1 MDIIMHSREGVI
13 QGGPLAMI
21 TYGLG
26 IIPLIKNLKTAHPG
40 ITQPWY
46 AEDAGALGT
55 FGNIEEYFNY
65 LTQVDLEH
73 EY

>member
-13 QGGPLAMI
+13 KGGPLAMI

-26 IIPLIKNLKTAHPG
+26 IIPLIKNLKTAHPD

-46 AEDAGALGT
+46 AEKWGRYVCLET
-55 FGNIEEYFNY
+55 WRRFFNY
-65 LTQVDLEH
+65 LAQTRLEH
-73 EY
+73 GY

>member
-13 QGGPLAMI
+13 QGVPLAMI

-55 FGNIEEYFNY
+55 FGNIEEYFNC
-65 LTQVDLEH
+65 LT
-73 EY
+73 